1 MRLVLL
7 LGVSSEKMDG
17 GAYHTTSPQ
26 ASTTTTDHLSNRRL
40 WTTPPP
46 HPQHQAAFY
55 WAAIESKRVRDVFVK
70 WTGIV
75 IVTWFSNCCR
85 SCIMYLQINRWILLL
100 QKNCFIYLCETG
112 GKGNTTIILP
122 DNNKRYSMI
131 LDNTKWYLTCRLISA
146 TSSIM
151 RLPSRRITCLLAWS
165 NRKIQLNLA
174 TTGMRILLMKFYG
187 LVQHEKCLD
196 KESFCPQ
203 NVF

>member
-1 MRLVLL
+1 MIIPWMGNRLRKTSFETGATTGSFVW
-7 LGVSSEKMDG
+7 EDG
-17 GAYHTTSPQ
+17 RGSVPH
-26 ASTTTTDHLSNRRL
+26 HLSSGFHNHNWPSFQPTSL
-40 WTTPPP
+40 DNPP
-46 HPQHQAAFY
+46 HPPPQHHHRAAFY

-122 DNNKRYSMI
+122 VNNKRYSMI

-151 RLPSRRITCLLAWS
+151 RLPSRRIT
-165 NRKIQLNLA
+165 
-174 TTGMRILLMKFYG
+174 
-187 LVQHEKCLD
+187 
-196 KESFCPQ
+196 
-203 NVF
+203 